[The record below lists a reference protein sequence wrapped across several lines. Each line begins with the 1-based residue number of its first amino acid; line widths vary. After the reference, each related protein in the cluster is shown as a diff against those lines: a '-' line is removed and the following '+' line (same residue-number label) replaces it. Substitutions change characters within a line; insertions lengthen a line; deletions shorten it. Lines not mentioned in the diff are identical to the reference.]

1 MEVDAD
7 GYNDGNRA
15 FLQAFFARG
24 QMTLKEGQKILAAIF
39 SVQEGRPFSSRSAIS
54 DLLIYG

>member
-1 MEVDAD
+1 MEVDGA

-24 QMTLKEGQKILAAIF
+24 QLTLKEGQKILQAIF
-39 SVQEGRPFSSRSAIS
+39 SVQEG
-54 DLLIYG
+54 